1 VLGRHDEAPPLVW
14 LAFDAGGERLA
25 EALHRAGRP
34 VRYAYV
40 PRPWPLHHYQTM
52 FAAAP
57 GSAEMASAG
66 RPFTVQT
73 VRALRDRG
81 IGLAT
86 ISLHA
91 GLSTY
96 GDPAVDRCR
105 AAGGR
110 VVAVGT
116 TVVRALETA
125 AAEGGGKVRAGSGVT
140 RLRIGPGHRLLAV
153 DGLLTGLHEPEAS
166 HLDLLGAFVN
176 PEILARAYTAA
187 LDAGY
192 LWHEFGDAC
201 LVVSGSAELPQT
213 NPVP

>member
-1 VLGRHDEAPPLVW
+1 
-14 LAFDAGGERLA
+14 
-25 EALHRAGRP
+25 
-34 VRYAYV
+34 
-40 PRPWPLHHYQTM
+40 M

-96 GDPAVDRCR
+96 GDPAVDRRFVPAEAYRVPEATAAAVERRR

-125 AAEGGGKVRAGSGVT
+125 AAAGGGRVLAGAGVT
-140 RLRIGPGHRLLAV
+140 RLRVGPGHRLLAV

-166 HLDLLGAFVN
+166 HLDLLGAFVD
-176 PEILARAYTAA
+176 PEVLARAYTAA

-192 LWHEFGDAC
+192 LWHEFGDVC
-201 LVVSGSAELPQT
+201 LVVGDAAELPQT